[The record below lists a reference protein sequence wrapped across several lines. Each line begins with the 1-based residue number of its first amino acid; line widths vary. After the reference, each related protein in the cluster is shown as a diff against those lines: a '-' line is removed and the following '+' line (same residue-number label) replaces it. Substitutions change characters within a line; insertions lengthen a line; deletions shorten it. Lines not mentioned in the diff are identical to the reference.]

1 MAQFHMSVKV
11 IGRSA
16 GRSATAAAAYRSAVR
31 ILDVRTG
38 QVHDYTRKRG
48 VLTTALML
56 PGGAMPDRATFWNEV
71 EQHHKRGDA
80 VLAREFTLALPT
92 ELPDAERARLAFDY
106 GRELAD
112 RYGVAVDVA
121 IHEPDKQGDQRN
133 HHAHVLMSACT
144 VAPDG
149 SLGRKAVEL
158 DPIHCQKHRIENFA
172 ERERTRWAGLHNER
186 MAALGRDE
194 RIDHRSLEAQGI
206 DRPPT
211 RHMGPAVA
219 EMERKGIRTNV
230 GWRIQHEANEQLV
243 NAAKLGEIDREACE
257 VSCAIIDTEIDLQA
271 ALQERA
277 GRTAEKS
284 VGRRAAIEAE
294 SARRVTGLDRLPKS
308 GGVTYV
314 FATKAQ
320 EALLAAGNDPSKVDW
335 GAVEVVAAHECL
347 NAGHEA
353 KAVIDTLVRYS
364 PLRADPASHSVVT
377 EVIQGYA
384 ASLEGERQQ
393 EATQSKS
400 RSRGPRM

>member
-1 MAQFHMSVKV
+1 MSVKV
-11 IGRSA
+11 IGRNA
-16 GRSATAAAAYRSAVR
+16 GRSATAAAAYRCAVR
-31 ILDVRTG
+31 IVDVRTG
-38 QVHDYTRKRG
+38 EVHDYTRKMG
-48 VLTTALML
+48 VLATALML
-56 PGGAMPDRATFWNEV
+56 PGGATLDRAAFWNGV

-80 VLAREFTLALPT
+80 VLAREFTLALPA

-172 ERERTRWAGLHNER
+172 ERERMRWAGLHNER
-186 MAALGRDE
+186 MASLGRDE

-219 EMERKGIRTNV
+219 EMERRGIRTNV
-230 GWRIQHEANEQLV
+230 GWRIRHDANEQLV
-243 NAAKLGEIDREACE
+243 NAAQLGEIEREAFE
-257 VSCAIIDTEIDLQA
+257 VSCAIIDTEINLQT

-277 GRTAEKS
+277 RRTAEMT
-284 VGRRAAIEAE
+284 VGRAAIEAE
-294 SARRVTGLDRLPKS
+294 SARRVTGLDRLPKN
-308 GGVTYV
+308 GGVSNV
-314 FATKAQ
+314 FATNAQ
-320 EALLAAGNDPSKVDW
+320 EALLAAGSDPSKVDW
-335 GAVEVVAAHECL
+335 GAVEVATARECL
-347 NAGHEA
+347 NAGHDAE
-353 KAVIDTLVRYS
+353 AVIDMLVRYS

-377 EVIQGYA
+377 EVILGYA
-384 ASLEGERQQ
+384 ARLEAQHEQAKQKHNGP
-393 EATQSKS
+393 
-400 RSRGPRM
+400 RGPGHGT